1 MQTFLRIYVI
11 QMVVAELHTGLPIGR
26 VELVG
31 NVPAERTE
39 LPAFLHHRVHEWDA
53 VEHRLPLWQVAHIE
67 EILRDAWSNN
77 TTSTYDES

>member
-39 LPAFLHHRVHEWDA
+39 LPAFLHHRVHE
-53 VEHRLPLWQVAHIE
+53 
-67 EILRDAWSNN
+67 
-77 TTSTYDES
+77 